1 MLVLVL
7 MFSVSGILSD
17 GQTPWPNGRPA
28 DIDSISDQW
37 SKFRKIAIFRKNFR
51 KDLNQNID
59 QFPTFVRNRQMIE
72 IFREKK

>member
-1 MLVLVL
+1 MWPERRTWEHK
-7 MFSVSGILSD
+7 ISD

-37 SKFRKIAIFRKNFR
+37 SKFQKIAIFRKNFR